1 MMGGKAILSTNSA
14 MPDNV
19 RLTTRTA
26 VSLEYASLR
35 HAQHCP
41 LGMYVVPSAENLLVW
56 DAVLFIHQG
65 ALLVPIHDLSISK

>member
-1 MMGGKAILSTNSA
+1 MMVGKAMPSTNFATLDSA
-14 MPDNV
+14 G
-19 RLTTRTA
+19 LTTRTA

-56 DAVLFIHQG
+56 DAALFIHQG
-65 ALLVPIHDLSISK
+65 ALLVPIYDL